1 MITSASN
8 DKIKEIKKLIKS
20 ASRRKETGLYIV
32 EGIRMVREIPADA
45 VKTLYVAESMTDKFA
60 DICNQIPAEVEIVR
74 DSVFQSM
81 SDTNTPQGILAE
93 VYQTATTE
101 DDLFAGDAAPFLL
114 IIERLQDPGN
124 LGTIIRTAEGA
135 GVTGIILSAD
145 TVDIYNPK
153 VIRSTMGSIFRVP
166 FVYVDDL
173 FEVIKMMKD
182 RNITTYAA
190 HLNGTDYTRES
201 YTSGTA
207 FLIGNEGNG
216 LTDELTDNAQK
227 KIKIPM
233 CGRVE
238 SLNAAMAS
246 GESDTGTYKYLVC
259 RWRSCCSNCSII
271 WSTISCTNVII
282 YRCNMLIVCFN
293 KTSCKKIFK

>member
-114 IIERLQDPGN
+114 IIERLQD
-124 LGTIIRTAEGA
+124 A
-135 GVTGIILSAD
+135 
-145 TVDIYNPK
+145 
-153 VIRSTMGSIFRVP
+153 
-166 FVYVDDL
+166 
-173 FEVIKMMKD
+173 
-182 RNITTYAA
+182 
-190 HLNGTDYTRES
+190 
-201 YTSGTA
+201 
-207 FLIGNEGNG
+207 
-216 LTDELTDNAQK
+216 
-227 KIKIPM
+227 
-233 CGRVE
+233 
-238 SLNAAMAS
+238 
-246 GESDTGTYKYLVC
+246 
-259 RWRSCCSNCSII
+259 
-271 WSTISCTNVII
+271 
-282 YRCNMLIVCFN
+282 
-293 KTSCKKIFK
+293 

>member
-153 VIRSTMGSIFRVP
+153 VIRSTMGSVFRVP
-166 FVYVDDL
+166 FFYTDDL
-173 FEVIKMMKD
+173 EQTVLDLKARGIRVF
-182 RNITTYAA
+182 AA
-190 HLNGTDYTRES
+190 HLAGKNNYEQEDYT
-201 YTSGTA
+201 GNTA

-216 LTDELTDNAQK
+216 LTEKLSNMADTWV
-227 KIKIPM
+227 KIPM
-233 CGRVE
+233 AGKVE
-238 SLNAAMAS
+238 SLNAAIAAS
-246 GESDTGTYKYLVC
+246 ILMFETA
-259 RWRSCCSNCSII
+259 RQR
-271 WSTISCTNVII
+271 
-282 YRCNMLIVCFN
+282 RA
-293 KTSCKKIFK
+293 